1 MGSPRTEVQS
11 QEQAL
16 VQQVFDNAYLAAMK
30 PTIDVAVAVL
40 LLGALSCL
48 LVQANR
54 AAARPAEADVRTA
67 DVARIA

>member
-11 QEQAL
+11 QVQAL

-30 PTIDVAVAVL
+30 PTIGVAVAVL

-48 LVQANR
+48 LVPANR
-54 AAARPAEADVRTA
+54 SAARPAEADVRTA